1 MAVLDQ
7 LALNLHVEER
17 CRDKDTEI
25 TVFHPGYQ
33 PHHWFDAQVPSNL
46 QGLYEVRY
54 SGDKLD
60 SDVTI
65 KLLQAISDI
74 KNYHLPN

>member
-1 MAVLDQ
+1 MALYGKRFILLV
-7 LALNLHVEER
+7 
-17 CRDKDTEI
+17 RDG
-25 TVFHPGYQ
+25 V
-33 PHHWFDAQVPSNL
+33 QVPTNL

-74 KNYHLPN
+74 KNYQLPK